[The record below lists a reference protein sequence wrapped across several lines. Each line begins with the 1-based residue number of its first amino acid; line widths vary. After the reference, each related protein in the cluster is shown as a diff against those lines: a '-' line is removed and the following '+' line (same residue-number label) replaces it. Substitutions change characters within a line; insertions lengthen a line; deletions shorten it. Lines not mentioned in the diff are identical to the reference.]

1 MSRPLLLLALVG
13 ALLACCAP
21 AATATAPSPRA
32 SCVQSGNP
40 PVAVFD
46 VKVTGR
52 KTLRVPSGRRNRVS
66 GGRILGRRPTAF
78 RPGTTRGALRV
89 RFSARRVTWRLGSR
103 SARLTPGGRVC
114 PRARTSR
121 SPQSLPAPPSIA
133 PLPTPAPPA
142 GAQPATTPGQKPA
155 STTPANPEP
164 ATPSTPAAPQ
174 SPAIAVAPAEGRSI
188 YAPSSPWNA
197 RIPDNVAFSDDDAA
211 IATSAQRAIT
221 AAANPTV
228 GQELAEYSKR
238 ADGSSNTWVSYRD
251 FTAPITTVSASTP
264 LQPVRLCRSYP
275 NSCVPSWGQG
285 LDMLMRGVGRDGT
298 YLGGGIP
305 IPDGFVPPNDTDA
318 EAIFYQP
325 DYVAPDGKRGRVYE
339 LWGMRPNPD
348 YDPSKPI
355 GPNNA
360 RWRAAWGGRLV
371 GTESQ
376 GLGYWTDC
384 WWSGCGYQANSSADP
399 DMWGR
404 PDSQA
409 RDHSWGATATSL
421 SLLGTEVSLD
431 ECRRGVITHAVG
443 LEVPDARAGYS
454 WPAQRGDGGLS
465 TKTLTEGMRLTF
477 PASAKKPGGLTAV
490 GSALWDAARHY
501 GLIIDDRTLS
511 SLNFRVEPGC
521 QNTAWWG
528 GLPAYNQL
536 ENFPWA
542 DLRVIAQGS
551 ASDPNPVR

>member
-1 MSRPLLLLALVG
+1 MSRPLLLLALIG
-13 ALLACCAP
+13 ALLACCTP
-21 AATATAPSPRA
+21 ALAATAPSPRA
-32 SCVQSGNP
+32 SCVQNGDP

-46 VKVTGR
+46 VKVAGH
-52 KTLRVPSGRRNRVS
+52 KTLRVASGRRNHVT
-66 GGRILGRRPTAF
+66 GGRVIGRRPTAF
-78 RPGTTRGALRV
+78 RPGTTKGALRV
-89 RFSARRVTWRLGSR
+89 RFTAQRVTWRLGSR
-103 SARLTPGGRVC
+103 SARLTPAGRVC

-121 SPQSLPAPPSIA
+121 SPQPLPAPPAIA
-133 PLPTPAPPA
+133 PLPTPPPPGARPAASPGQRPTSTPPIPA
-142 GAQPATTPGQKPA
+142 GP
-155 STTPANPEP
+155 
-164 ATPSTPAAPQ
+164 PSTPSDDSADT
-174 SPAIAVAPAEGRSI
+174 PAIPIAPAEGRSI
-188 YAPSSPWNA
+188 FAPTSPWNA
-197 RIPDNVAFSDDDAA
+197 RIPDNVALSDDDAA
-211 IATSAQRAIT
+211 IASAADGAAT
-221 AAANPTV
+221 ASVNPTV
-228 GQELAEYSKR
+228 GQELAAYAKR

-275 NSCVPSWGQG
+275 DNCVPSWGQG
-285 LDMLMRGVGRDGT
+285 LDMMMRGVGRDGT

-305 IPDGFVPPNDTDA
+305 IPDGFAPPTDTDA

-348 YDPSKPI
+348 YDPSRPI
-355 GPNNA
+355 GPGNA

-371 GTESQ
+371 GTENQ

-384 WWSGCGYQANSSADP
+384 WWSGCGYQANSSVDP
-399 DMWGR
+399 NMWGR

-443 LEVPDARAGYS
+443 LEVPDARTGYS

-465 TKTLTEGMRLTF
+465 SKALTEGMRLTF
-477 PASAKKPGGLTAV
+477 PASATKPGGLTAV

-511 SLNFRVEPGC
+511 SLNIRVEPGC

-536 ENFPWA
+536 SKFPWA
-542 DLRVIAQGS
+542 DLRVIATGS